1 MDQLSIGFS
10 LFFQW
15 SPLIAMTIGTVLG
28 MIVGAIP
35 GIGPAQLIPI
45 SIPVTFTMEPVTA
58 LMFLL
63 GEFIGGTYGGS
74 ISAILVNSPGTP
86 ASIATTFDGYP
97 LARAGKAGKALKMAL
112 YGSVIGDL
120 LGTMVL
126 ILVAERIA
134 RIALKF
140 GPAEIT
146 SVIVLSMT
154 LVVAVAGRSLV
165 KGFLSAVMGALLAT
179 IGMDSITGTSRL
191 TFGIVELQK
200 GIGLLPLIIGLF
212 AVSEILTIAERRIRR
227 RAEQVRSL
235 RDEKRDDRRLSLREL
250 WSVRGA
256 LGRGALMGM
265 GIGSLPGLGASV
277 AAILGYGWAR
287 RASRDPDSFGKG
299 CLEGVAAP
307 ECANN
312 AETSGALLPF
322 LTLGIPGSGLVA
334 ILGGAFLLHGLEPGP
349 LLFEEHG
356 DKIYA
361 IYFGLIAINV
371 IMLIVGLGFMNLFHY
386 VVRVPKDILFSI
398 VFILCVGGIF
408 SMSASLHDVWVMLIF
423 GVLGYGMLKLEIPIP
438 PLLIAF
444 LLVPMFERSMRQ
456 ALLISGGDPLTFIT
470 HPISAAFLL
479 LTLIWLVFRI
489 VRGRPSVGEV
499 RRDEA

>member
-1 MDQLSIGFS
+1 MEIFADGFT
-10 LFFQW
+10 LFAQW
-15 SPLIAMTIGTVLG
+15 PVLVAMVVGTVLG

-45 SIPVTFTMEPVTA
+45 SIPMTFTMEPVSA

-63 GEFIGGTYGGS
+63 GEFIGGIYGGS

-120 LGTMVL
+120 ISTAIL
-126 ILVAERIA
+126 IVVAERIA

-146 SVIVLSMT
+146 AVIVFSLT
-154 LVVAVAGRSLV
+154 LVAAVAGRSLV
-165 KGFLSAVMGALLAT
+165 LGFVSATAGGLLAI
-179 IGMDSITGTSRL
+179 IGMDSITGTTRL
-191 TFGIVELQK
+191 VFGVVELQK
-200 GIGLLPLIIGLF
+200 GIGLLPLIMGLF
-212 AVSEILTIAERRIRR
+212 AVSEILILA
-227 RAEQVRSL
+227 
-235 RDEKRDDRRLSLREL
+235 EKRFTGRTSDARNLQVETAENRRLTLGEV

-256 LGRGALMGM
+256 LSRGAFT
-265 GIGSLPGLGASV
+265 GIGVGSLPGLGASV
-277 AAILGYGWAR
+277 AAILAYGWAR
-287 RASRDPDSFGKG
+287 RSSRDPEAFGKG
-299 CLEGVAAP
+299 SLEGLAAA

-322 LTLGIPGSGLVA
+322 LTLGIPGSALIA
-334 ILGGAFLLHGLEPGP
+334 MLGGAFLLHGLEPGP

-361 IYFGLIAINV
+361 LYCGLIAINLV
-371 IMLIVGLGFMNLFHY
+371 MLVVGLGGMNLFHY
-386 VVRVPKDILFSI
+386 IVRVPTDILFSI
-398 VFILCVGGIF
+398 VLVLCVGGVYAV
-408 SMSASLHDVWVMLIF
+408 SSSLHEVSVMLIF
-423 GVLGYGMLKLEIPIP
+423 GVVGYGMRKIDIPIP

-444 LLVPMFERSMRQ
+444 LLVPMLEHSFRQ
-456 ALLISGGDPLTFIT
+456 ALLISGGSLWVFVT
-470 HPISAAFLL
+470 HPIAAGFLFC
-479 LTLIWLVFRI
+479 TVAWVMFQAIRN
-489 VRGRPSVGEV
+489 
-499 RRDEA
+499 RRS